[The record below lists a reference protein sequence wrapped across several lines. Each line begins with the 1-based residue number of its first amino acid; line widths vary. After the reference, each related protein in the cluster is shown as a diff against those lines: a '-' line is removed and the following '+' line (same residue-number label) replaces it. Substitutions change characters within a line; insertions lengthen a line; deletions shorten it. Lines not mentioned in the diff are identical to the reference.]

1 MTNHRLKMFNM
12 KHNDF
17 VFNSCNI
24 INTVIMI
31 QELKTFSHQRI
42 IKDDRNIRYSKLQ
55 ISTANN
61 KYRQRARS

>member
-1 MTNHRLKMFNM
+1 
-12 KHNDF
+12 
-17 VFNSCNI
+17 
-24 INTVIMI
+24 MI